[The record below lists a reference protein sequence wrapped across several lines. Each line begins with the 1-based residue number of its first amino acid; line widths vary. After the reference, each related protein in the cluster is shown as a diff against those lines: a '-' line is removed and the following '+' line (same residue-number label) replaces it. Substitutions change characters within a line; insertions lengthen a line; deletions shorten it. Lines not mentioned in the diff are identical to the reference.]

1 MEGDTFNDA
10 LGFSSGFTNKAY
22 KALISVTRSSDK
34 ELKIIDLSTEELVE
48 FSPEDGDIYVV
59 NKILMRFSN
68 RVQIEGAVYR
78 EGQYEL
84 TDGLTLKALIN
95 KADGL
100 RGDAYLT
107 RAEIYRT
114 NEDFS
119 QLILPIDLESSSR
132 MRLMM

>member
-1 MEGDTFNDA
+1 
-10 LGFSSGFTNKAY
+10 
-22 KALISVTRSSDK
+22 
-34 ELKIIDLSTEELVE
+34 
-48 FSPEDGDIYVV
+48 
-59 NKILMRFSN
+59 MRFSN

-119 QLILPIDLESSSR
+119 QLILPIDLEKLIKDEIDDNSSKGGFD
-132 MRLMM
+132 